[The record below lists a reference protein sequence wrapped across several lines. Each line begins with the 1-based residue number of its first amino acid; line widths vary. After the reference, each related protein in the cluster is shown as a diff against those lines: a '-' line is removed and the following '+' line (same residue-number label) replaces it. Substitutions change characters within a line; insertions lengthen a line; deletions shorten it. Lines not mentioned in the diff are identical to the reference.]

1 MLDKN
6 DDKRGLARFYE
17 ERFRSDAWS
26 LIDYFDADIASAAAD
41 SGIRWSAIRNSIT
54 LDNQK
59 TRPKGHAAVT
69 DKAHRGKVMSW
80 GDLKRADD
88 FKFPFFTFTNN
99 NPAIGTSTWS
109 GFSALLELYRA
120 EGNTVASPKHEAW
133 LKKQADQRA
142 KREAAHKA
150 AEEKARQAEAR
161 IQGERLAYE
170 SAWHCGGRHA
180 FQYESR
186 DKIRDGFV
194 ELIGDE
200 DGSAPYL
207 VAKGIS
213 DIASRFQMKR
223 MRDSHGYFTAVPLF
237 NIDGMFLGLQRLYA
251 DKKLQG
257 TGVKM
262 DAAHCIIGDLKS
274 ADMVYAAEGFATG
287 ASVWL
292 AEHEAGNSV
301 AVIVTFN
308 VDNLKKVITA
318 YSKRFP
324 DLQIR
329 NAVDNDQWKPVAGN
343 AGVLAALELARDCNS
358 PALVPNFDALGAEAI
373 AKFKADKKGPTDWN
387 DYHLAFGLKATGKAL
402 RARATMFKPYKDW
415 FAYCL
420 QRLQFSGV
428 TAEKAARAAINAGML
443 LVPIKHSGE
452 EILELVKAHLPK
464 GPKIDWP
471 KLRSFCQWLAKQKIT
486 QAAELRSFSPATLTK
501 ANIQH
506 VRVEGVRQVH
516 GNYDIP
522 AHLVHL
528 IESIEGCIIL
538 RAPMGSGK
546 TEKVIAPLI
555 RDAAKGAYVAHRVS
569 LLDDAAARLN
579 RVTDSQGKA
588 IRDRDGNYKTDG
600 LVHHYKQVRAEYMR
614 DVSHLA
620 CCVNSIT
627 ASKFYNADERSW
639 FTTVDTLCIDEA
651 GQVISHVA
659 SGPVD
664 GRVRVYDA
672 LIEAV
677 RDAKRVLLCDADAND
692 NVVEFCELAR
702 PGEQITIIEVTGSS
716 DHIRVDHCDDETVW
730 QVALDWISSG
740 KRVLVAN
747 DSVERCKTLAAVVE
761 ERQAEGEIKP
771 VRMLVVHQGNKGEP
785 EVAAFLQDPDGEAV
799 KYDVLIY
806 SPAISSGVSM
816 TFGGVAHF
824 DHHVGIFSGQTV
836 SPSDAIQM
844 LRRDRTARHYLVG
857 LGHAS
862 GQRATDREALYR
874 GMLEADE
881 QTFGF
886 DEDAGEAR
894 FVRKKTAFDVTYLAS
909 VTSENRAR
917 NDFANNFLLML
928 ISEGYQVQR
937 ASLKNEERTQASR
950 ANRELGAALVF
961 DKRMTLINS
970 VETPDE
976 ETFVRLNRQEVRSER
991 ESAQIDRFHMANQ
1004 LGVDEP
1010 TEDDVAFYD
1019 DRGISRVV
1027 AMELLQ
1033 STEEQAKAFDQAQ
1046 EKARVVVTQ
1055 KRYKSAARAFLVKTF
1070 DTLGLDR
1077 FTGEGSF
1084 TVDQCRQVLAA
1095 IRADQASLNLY
1106 NALKLGRNLPSLTA
1120 KACATTVVKSIIE
1133 RLGTSVHKRKTNG
1146 RNVFEIDADKW
1157 QVIMAYVE
1165 QRAAIGVHS
1174 LATHETAEPYEPK
1187 ALEEPADAAPAPA
1200 DAPQGTHALDRDT
1213 LQGGVKASDEKYPL
1227 NMAEKIYAVA
1237 SRCSKPLG
1245 LPLAQVVGAL
1255 RRDIVESWIVPG
1267 ADEWRIG
1274 YDLESAARM
1283 MKKAAL

>member
-1 MLDKN
+1 MHNRN
-6 DDKRGLARFYE
+6 DNASALARFYE
-17 ERFRSDAWS
+17 ERFRSDPYA
-26 LIDYFDADIASAAAD
+26 LVDYFEHDIAAAAAD
-41 SGIRWSAIRNSIT
+41 VGIKWSALQRDIT
-54 LDNQK
+54 WDGHK
-59 TRPKGHAAVT
+59 TRPKGAASVT
-69 DKAHRGKVMSW
+69 DKAHRGKVMAWASI
-80 GDLKRADD
+80 KRADE
-88 FKFPFFTFTNN
+88 FEYPFVNFTNN
-99 NPAIGTSTWS
+99 NPAVGKSSWS
-109 GFSALLELYRA
+109 GFSALLELFR
-120 EGNTVASPKHEAW
+120 EQGGTTTSKKHDEW
-133 LKKQADQRA
+133 LKKQEAERA
-142 KREAAHKA
+142 KREAARKA
-150 AEEKARQAEAR
+150 AEEKARKAEALV
-161 IQGERLAYE
+161 QGERLAYE

-180 FQYESR
+180 YQYEAGG
-186 DKIRDGFV
+186 KIRDGFV

-213 DIASRFQMKR
+213 AVVSRFQMKR
-223 MRDSHGYFTAVPLF
+223 MRDGHGYFSAVPLY
-237 NIDGMFLGLQRLYA
+237 NIDGLFLGLQRLYA

-262 DAAHCIIGDLKS
+262 DGAHCIIGDLES
-274 ADMVYAAEGFATG
+274 ADLVYAAEGFATG

-292 AEHEAGNSV
+292 AEHEAGNNV

-308 VDNLKKVITA
+308 VDNLKKVVTA
-318 YSKRFP
+318 YAKRCP
-324 DLQIR
+324 NLQIR

-343 AGVLAALELARDCNS
+343 AGMLAALELARDFNS
-358 PALVPNFDALGAEAI
+358 PALVPNFDELGAEAI

-387 DYHLAFGLKATGKAL
+387 DYHLAFGLKATAKAL
-402 RARATMFKPYKDW
+402 RARATVFKPYKDW
-415 FAYCL
+415 FAYTL

-428 TAEKAARAAINAGML
+428 TAEKAARQAINAGML
-443 LVPIKHSGE
+443 LVPIKFSGE
-452 EILELVKAHLPK
+452 EVLKRVMEHIPD
-464 GPKIDWP
+464 GPKVDRP

-486 QAAELRSFSPATLTK
+486 QAAELRSFSPATLAK
-501 ANIQH
+501 GHIQH
-506 VRVEGVRQVH
+506 LRIEGVRQAH
-516 GNYDIP
+516 GNVEIP

-579 RVTDSQGKA
+579 RVTDSQGKPA
-588 IRDRDGNYKTDG
+588 RNRDGSYKTDG
-600 LVHHYKQVRAEYMR
+600 LVHHYKHVMAAWMR

-627 ASKFYNADERSW
+627 APKFYNADERSW

-659 SGPVD
+659 SGPVE

-672 LIEAV
+672 LIDAV

-702 PGEQITIIEVTGSS
+702 PGEKITIIEVTGGA
-716 DHIRVDHCDDETVW
+716 DHIRVDHSDDETVW
-730 QVALDWISSG
+730 QVALDWISAG
-740 KRVLVAN
+740 KRVLMAN
-747 DSVERCKTLAAVVE
+747 DSVESCKKLAAVIE
-761 ERQAEGEIKP
+761 ERQEAGEIKP

-785 EVAAFLQDPDGEAV
+785 EVAAFLRDPDGEAV

-816 TFGGVAHF
+816 TFGGSAHF
-824 DHHVGIFSGQTV
+824 DHHVGLFSGQTV

-862 GQRATDREALYR
+862 AQRQTDSEALYR
-874 GMLEADE
+874 GMLQADE

-886 DEDAGEAR
+886 EEAEGEVR
-894 FVRKKTAFDVTYLAS
+894 FVRKKTAFDITYLAS
-909 VTSENRAR
+909 TTSENRAR

-928 ISEGYQVQR
+928 ISDGYQVHR
-937 ASLKNEERTQASR
+937 ANLDDPERTKESR
-950 ANRELGAALVF
+950 ANRELGAVLVF
-961 DKRMTLINS
+961 EKRMDLINS
-970 VETPDE
+970 VETPDD
-976 ETFVRLNRQEVRSER
+976 ETFARLNRQEVRSER
-991 ESAQIDRFHMANQ
+991 ESAQVDRYHMANQ

-1010 TEDDVAFYD
+1010 TPDDVAFYD

-1033 STEEQAKAFDQAQ
+1033 SSEEQAQAYDQAQ
-1046 EKARVVVTQ
+1046 RKARVVLTQ
-1055 KRYKSAARAFLVKTF
+1055 HRYKSAARAFLVKTF

-1084 TVDQCRQVLAA
+1084 TVDQCRQILAE
-1095 IRADQASLNLY
+1095 IRADQSSLDLY
-1106 NALKLGRNLPSLTA
+1106 NALKLGRLLPSLTA

-1133 RLGTSVHKRKTNG
+1133 RLGVRVHKRKTNG
-1146 RNVFEIDADKW
+1146 RNVFEIAADSW

-1174 LATHETAEPYEPK
+1174 LATHETATPYEPK
-1187 ALEEPADAAPAPA
+1187 TLEEPAGEPQ
-1200 DAPQGTHALDRDT
+1200 APQGALERDRDT
-1213 LQGGVKASDEKYPL
+1213 LQGEGKASEEKYPL
-1227 NMAEKIYAVA
+1227 SLAEKIYAVA
-1237 SRCSKPLG
+1237 VRCSKPLG
-1245 LPLAQVVGAL
+1245 IPLAQVVGAF
-1255 RRDIVESWIVPG
+1255 RRDILEGWVKPG
-1267 ADEWRIG
+1267 ADERRIG
-1274 YDLESAARM
+1274 FELEYVARLM
-1283 MKKAAL
+1283 QKTGL